1 MTFSDRVVIYGLKHL
16 IENTYLDDDFVPI
29 TCMLLTDY
37 MPLC

>member
-1 MTFSDRVVIYGLKHL
+1 MTFSDRVVIYGLKLL
-16 IENTYLDDDFVPI
+16 IENTYLDVDFVPI